1 MGRCGTPGG
10 GVSKD
15 TWNVVFRTFC
25 LAPQLPTADGDQ
37 SRFQVVNVTPVLLPP
52 SALFCGLQLAGLFVW
67 DSFFAQGIASESNS
81 DFQKNLISVDGKNE
95 TSQQMCS
102 SKESNVTARKL
113 NDIPEALQEVKNH
126 LGDGAAENIME
137 RIKVTEKKKEK
148 QSNDA
153 DRASCK
159 WKSKA
164 SEKPAV
170 EKEETTLETGNL
182 LIPASLPHIPLKSLM
197 DIEMELVYTDEEYI
211 SFEFA
216 EPAVSTS
223 TQSACRDSEKA
234 DALSTPN
241 GSVLP
246 QIDSRLQMTLWEART
261 CYRQKNHAAAV
272 EQFSTALE
280 LCSKGAAIDN
290 PFESS
295 PEDISS
301 ISSFIETKLV
311 TCYLKLGKPDDALN
325 HSHRSIILNPAYF
338 RNHLRQAAVFRC
350 LERYSEAARSAM
362 IADYMYWL
370 TGGTEQHISKLIK
383 LYWQAMIEEAI
394 TREES
399 FSVMYTPFVR
409 EVKADKI
416 NKIKDMFAKKHP
428 DYVEHIYTDPHGLH
442 ILPQTAEWPSLPP
455 QHYLL
460 TLGFRNKHIGKI
472 LERWSSR
479 KLPIFSDRKAPFSP
493 VTKEETKRY
502 WDNTGKKIVPVM
514 DLIRST
520 KLTDNLCACSRG
532 IEKLHYASLLGRLQ
546 RVEEQ
551 SQVINQAMAE
561 LATIPYLQDISQQ
574 DAELLQSLMADAMDT
589 LEGRSAKGRVWNKIQ
604 KIGLIEDYLYQVEDN
619 YLKNKRLRRA
629 RTEKKR
635 MKRARSTQQH

>member
-1 MGRCGTPGG
+1 M
-10 GVSKD
+10 SM
-15 TWNVVFRTFC
+15 
-25 LAPQLPTADGDQ
+25 
-37 SRFQVVNVTPVLLPP
+37 
-52 SALFCGLQLAGLFVW
+52 
-67 DSFFAQGIASESNS
+67 
-81 DFQKNLISVDGKNE
+81 DGKNE

-102 SKESNVTARKL
+102 SKESNIAASKL

-126 LGDGAAENIME
+126 LGDGAAENIMG
-137 RIKVTEKKKEK
+137 RIKATEKKKEK
-148 QSNDA
+148 QSHDI

-159 WKSKA
+159 QKSKT
-164 SEKPAV
+164 SEKLAV
-170 EKEETTLETGNL
+170 KNEETTLETGNR
-182 LIPASLPHIPLKSLM
+182 LIPTPLPHIPLESLM
-197 DIEMELVYTDEEYI
+197 DVEMELVYTDEEDI
-211 SFEFA
+211 SFEFS
-216 EPAVSTS
+216 EPMVSTS
-223 TQSACRDSEKA
+223 TESTCRDSEKA
-234 DALSTPN
+234 DALSAPN
-241 GSVLP
+241 GSALP
-246 QIDSRLQMTLWEART
+246 QIDQQLQVTLQEART
-261 CYRQKNHAAAV
+261 CYRQNNHPAAV

-290 PFESS
+290 PSESS

-311 TCYLKLGKPDDALN
+311 TCYLKLGKPDVALN
-325 HSHRSIILNPAYF
+325 HAHRSIILNPAYF

-350 LERYSEAARSAM
+350 LERYTEAARSAM

-394 TREES
+394 TREKS
-399 FSVMYTPFVR
+399 FSVMYTPFVT

-416 NKIKDMFAKKHP
+416 NKINDMFAKKHP

-455 QHYLL
+455 QQYLL

-520 KLTDNLCACSRG
+520 KLTDNLCACSHG

-589 LEGRSAKGRVWNKIQ
+589 LEGRSAKGRAWNKIQ

-619 YLKNKRLRRA
+619 YLKNKRLRTA
-629 RTEKKR
+629 RTEKKK
-635 MKRARSTQQH
+635 MKRVQSAEQH

>member
-1 MGRCGTPGG
+1 
-10 GVSKD
+10 
-15 TWNVVFRTFC
+15 
-25 LAPQLPTADGDQ
+25 
-37 SRFQVVNVTPVLLPP
+37 
-52 SALFCGLQLAGLFVW
+52 
-67 DSFFAQGIASESNS
+67 
-81 DFQKNLISVDGKNE
+81 
-95 TSQQMCS
+95 QQMCS
-102 SKESNVTARKL
+102 SKESNIAASKL
-113 NDIPEALQEVKNH
+113 NDIPEALQEAKNH

-137 RIKVTEKKKEK
+137 RIKATEKKKEK
-148 QSNDA
+148 QSHDM

-159 WKSKA
+159 QKSKT
-164 SEKPAV
+164 SEKLAV
-170 EKEETTLETGNL
+170 KNEETTLETGNR
-182 LIPASLPHIPLKSLM
+182 LIPTPLPHIPLESLM
-197 DIEMELVYTDEEYI
+197 DVEMELVYTDEEDI

-216 EPAVSTS
+216 EPVVSTS
-223 TQSACRDSEKA
+223 TESACRDSEKA
-234 DALSTPN
+234 GALSAPN
-241 GSVLP
+241 GSALP
-246 QIDSRLQMTLWEART
+246 QIDQQLQVTLREART
-261 CYRQKNHAAAV
+261 CYRQKNHPAAV

-290 PFESS
+290 PSESS

-311 TCYLKLGKPDDALN
+311 TCYLKLGKPDVALN
-325 HSHRSIILNPAYF
+325 HAHRSIILNPAYF

-350 LERYSEAARSAM
+350 LERYAEAARSAM

-394 TREES
+394 TREKS
-399 FSVMYTPFVR
+399 FSVMYTPFVT

-455 QHYLL
+455 QQYLL

-520 KLTDNLCACSRG
+520 KLT
-532 IEKLHYASLLGRLQ
+532 
-546 RVEEQ
+546 
-551 SQVINQAMAE
+551 
-561 LATIPYLQDISQQ
+561 
-574 DAELLQSLMADAMDT
+574 
-589 LEGRSAKGRVWNKIQ
+589 
-604 KIGLIEDYLYQVEDN
+604 
-619 YLKNKRLRRA
+619 
-629 RTEKKR
+629 
-635 MKRARSTQQH
+635 

>member
-1 MGRCGTPGG
+1 
-10 GVSKD
+10 
-15 TWNVVFRTFC
+15 
-25 LAPQLPTADGDQ
+25 
-37 SRFQVVNVTPVLLPP
+37 
-52 SALFCGLQLAGLFVW
+52 
-67 DSFFAQGIASESNS
+67 
-81 DFQKNLISVDGKNE
+81 
-95 TSQQMCS
+95 QQTRS
-102 SKESNVTARKL
+102 SKESNVAANKL
-113 NDIPEALQEVKNH
+113 NDTPEALQEVKNH
-126 LGDGAAENIME
+126 LGDGAAENIMG
-137 RIKVTEKKKEK
+137 RIKMAKKKKKK
-148 QSNDA
+148 QSNDV

-159 WKSKA
+159 QKSENN
-164 SEKPAV
+164 EKLAV
-170 EKEETTLETGNL
+170 KKEETTLETGSQL
-182 LIPASLPHIPLKSLM
+182 SPTPLSHIPLKSLI
-197 DIEMELVYTDEEYI
+197 DIEMELVYTDEEDI

-216 EPAVSTS
+216 EPVVPTS

-234 DALSTPN
+234 DAPSTPN
-241 GSVLP
+241 SSTLP
-246 QIDSRLQMTLWEART
+246 QLDKQLQLTLREASAS
-261 CYRQKNHAAAV
+261 YRQSNYVAAA

-290 PFESS
+290 PFEPS
-295 PEDISS
+295 PEAISS
-301 ISSFIETKLV
+301 IASFVETKLV
-311 TCYLKLGKPDDALN
+311 TCNLKLRKPDDALN

-370 TGGTEQHISKLIK
+370 TGGAEQRISKLIK

-399 FSVMYTPFVR
+399 FSVMYTPFVT

-428 DYVEHIYTDPHGLH
+428 DYVEHIYTDPHGVH

-455 QHYLL
+455 QQYLL

-472 LERWSSR
+472 LERWSRR

-493 VTKEETKRY
+493 LTKEETKRY

-514 DLIRST
+514 DFIRST

-561 LATIPYLQDISQQ
+561 LATLPYLQDISQQ

-589 LEGRSAKGRVWNKIQ
+589 LEGRSDKGRVWNKIQ

-619 YLKNKRLRRA
+619 YLKNKRLRAA
-629 RTEKKR
+629 RTEKMK
-635 MKRARSTQQH
+635 MKRTQSAQQH